1 MDGTGDTG
9 MSHDEADRQ
18 IEAAAQLAARSRRS
32 DKRWKFGLSI
42 LVLILVLATSAA
54 SAWAVVSL
62 QQRQDLA
69 AQLAAACS
77 SGQVVSNSS
86 GLNLC
91 GKAEA
96 IAGPQGPAGPP
107 PAQFAF
113 TFAGRSYVCLPDPPG
128 SATFTCSA
136 E

>member
-1 MDGTGDTG
+1 MN
-9 MSHDEADRQ
+9 HDETDRHL
-18 IEAAAQLAARSRRS
+18 EAAADLAARSRRS
-32 DKRWKFGLSI
+32 DKRWKIGLAL
-42 LVLILVLATSAA
+42 LVLVLVLVTSAA
-54 SAWAVVSL
+54 AAWAVVSL
-62 QQRQDLA
+62 QQKQDLA
-69 AQLAAACS
+69 TQLAAACS
-77 SGQVVSNSS
+77 SGQVVSNSA

-107 PAQFAF
+107 PSQFAF

-136 E
+136 G